1 MSAFDDYS
9 NYWLTELFSHQVSS
23 KFSNVLL
30 VPVIRFRAV
39 IHDPSARIAA
49 ISEIDMEVLFRRR
62 SSQANCDD
70 IKAMT

>member
-1 MSAFDDYS
+1 M
-9 NYWLTELFSHQVSS
+9 SS

-62 SSQANCDD
+62 SSHQADCDD